1 MYWGICPRVSGGQT
15 QQRCTLLGPAALGKP
30 GPSGAQVS
38 LGDQSLKLFFVRRD
52 SPISQSVV
60 QAGPQVVGD
69 SAEAVGSGRA
79 PTCATTLIPHTA
91 GDLSWAG
98 RSSSVIEFWCLKV
111 TRVHARTHARTH
123 IHAESRCMCAQE
135 NVWVCVHFK
144 VCKSSH
150 MRTLSA
156 FVHAFTH
163 ACQHANMYIYI
174 NNMTFSIKTKKNPD
188 INFILSYSR
197 CNQKQMSACLE
208 GLFKH
213 ASGKIYGRV

>member
-1 MYWGICPRVSGGQT
+1 MINHLS
-15 QQRCTLLGPAALGKP
+15 
-30 GPSGAQVS
+30 
-38 LGDQSLKLFFVRRD
+38 FFVRRD

-79 PTCATTLIPHTA
+79 PTCATTLIPHTG

-111 TRVHARTHARTH
+111 TCVHARTPARTH
-123 IHAESRCMCAQE
+123 THTCRCSSRCICRCMCTQE

-144 VCKSSH
+144 VCISSH
-150 MRTLSA
+150 MRTLST

-163 ACQHANMYIYI
+163 ACQHANMYIY
-174 NNMTFSIKTKKNPD
+174 K
-188 INFILSYSR
+188 
-197 CNQKQMSACLE
+197 
-208 GLFKH
+208 
-213 ASGKIYGRV
+213 